1 MLSTSYESSLELLL
15 KTIFNF
21 TDHLKDKDQV
31 KRSRGVQILII
42 QEWAMLNN
50 VIENQ
55 QGERFLVI
63 EYRTNKFKNYLYKE
77 KKDED
82 FDS

>member
-1 MLSTSYESSLELLL
+1 MRSTSYESSLELLL